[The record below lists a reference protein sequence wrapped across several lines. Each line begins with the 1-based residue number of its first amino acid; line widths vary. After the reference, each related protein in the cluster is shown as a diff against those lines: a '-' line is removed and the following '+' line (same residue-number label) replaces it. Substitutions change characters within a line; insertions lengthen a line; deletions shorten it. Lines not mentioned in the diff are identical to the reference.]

1 MAYEELLQS
10 VSLDAA
16 SDLSGSQYRFVVVTA
31 EHTIGSPSASGDKA
45 LGVLQNKPDGSTVN
59 EAATVGVLGISKVE
73 VGTGGV
79 TAGDE
84 VTTDADGKAITAASG
99 NNIAGVALATGAD
112 TEVVP
117 VLLQYRG
124 TAA

>member
-16 SDLSGSQYRFVVVTA
+16 SDLSGSQYRFVIVTA
-31 EHTIGSPSASGDKA
+31 EHTIGSPAASGDKV
-45 LGVLQNKPDGSTVN
+45 LGVLQNKPDGSVVN

-73 VGTGGV
+73 AGGAV
-79 TAGDE
+79 SAGDE
-84 VTTDADGKAITAASG
+84 VTTDANGKAITAASG
-99 NNIAGVALATGAD
+99 NNIAGVALAAGAD